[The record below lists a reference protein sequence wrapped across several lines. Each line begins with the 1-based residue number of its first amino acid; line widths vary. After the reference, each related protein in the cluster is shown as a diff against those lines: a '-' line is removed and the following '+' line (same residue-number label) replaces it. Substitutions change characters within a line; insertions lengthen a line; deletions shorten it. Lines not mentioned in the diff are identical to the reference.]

1 MNMGVIRDNVGE
13 LLASLPP
20 GVDLM
25 AVVKTRTP
33 EEVTEAIDAGVRII
47 GGNYVQETAALLERV
62 GRRVPCHLIGHLQT
76 NKVKKAVELFDLV
89 ETVDSAE
96 IAAEIDKRC
105 SRIGRIMPVLI
116 EVNSGR
122 EPNKSGVM
130 PEHAEALV
138 RAVAVMQHVRIT
150 GLMTMGPFFGEPEES
165 RPFFRET
172 KRIFDLLLS
181 ARLSNV
187 EMSVLSMGMSHSY
200 RVAIEEGATLV
211 RIGTR
216 IFGER
221 K

>member
-1 MNMGVIRDNVGE
+1 VNVGSIRGNVE
-13 LLASLPP
+13 DLLASLPP

-33 EEVTEAIDAGVRII
+33 EEVAEAIDAGVRII
-47 GGNYVQETAALLERV
+47 GGNYVQETAALLDRI

-76 NKVKKAVELFDLV
+76 NKVKKAVGLFDFI

-96 IAAEIDKRC
+96 IAAEIDRRC
-105 SRIGRIMPVLI
+105 SRIGRTLPVLI

-122 EPNKSGVM
+122 EPDKSGVM
-130 PEHAEALV
+130 PEDAETLV
-138 RAVAVMQHVRIT
+138 AAVSVMEHVRVK

-172 KRIFDLLLS
+172 RRIYDLLSS
-181 ARLSNV
+181 ARIPGV

-200 RVAIEEGATLV
+200 LVAIEEGATLV
-211 RIGTR
+211 RIGTG

>member
-1 MNMGVIRDNVGE
+1 MGAIRDNVEE

-33 EEVTEAIDAGVRII
+33 GEVEEALDAGIRVI
-47 GGNYVQETAALLERV
+47 GGNYVQETAALLQRV

-76 NKVKKAVELFDLV
+76 NKVKKAVGLFDLV
-89 ETVDSAE
+89 ETVDSLE
-96 IAAEIDKRC
+96 IAAEIDRRC
-105 SRIGRIMPVLI
+105 SQTGGTMPVLV

-130 PEHAEALV
+130 PEEAEALV
-138 RAVAVMQHVRIT
+138 RAVAALEHVRIT

-172 KRIFDLLLS
+172 KRIFDILSS
-181 ARLSNV
+181 ARISGV

-200 RVAIEEGATLV
+200 RVAVEEGATLV

>member
-1 MNMGVIRDNVGE
+1 MGAIRDTVGE

-47 GGNYVQETAALLERV
+47 GGNYVQETAAMLERV

-96 IAAEIDKRC
+96 TAAEIDKRC
-105 SRIGRIMPVLI
+105 SRIGKIMPVLL

-130 PEHAEALV
+130 PEHAEALA
-138 RAVAVMQHVRIT
+138 RAVAVMHHVRIT
-150 GLMTMGPFFGEPEES
+150 GLMTMGPLFGEPEES

-181 ARLSNV
+181 TRLSQ
-187 EMSVLSMGMSHSY
+187 
-200 RVAIEEGATLV
+200 R
-211 RIGTR
+211 
-216 IFGER
+216 
-221 K
+221 